1 MVTTT
6 STLDAGFGGGYYYG
20 GYYYEDTTTTT
31 TEAPTTFVTT
41 LATTTFAL
49 DGGAE
54 PTYYYAATE
63 EVEEEVEVI
72 ESSAAVAMSEDA
84 IEVLKA
90 DEEKAMAAF
99 ADGLTAEL
107 GAPVTV
113 TGLGFPEQRRLT
125 GRGLQDAGVTIDF
138 FLKKTE
144 EAADAAADA
153 ISSMAEGGGVGGAAD
168 SLASSL
174 SSSLQEEFGEEVGEG
189 VSGVAVEPPVVATIV
204 QIVIIPIAGAGL
216 LDEKPPEAGASSEA
230 AADML
235 AALQDKIPV
244 KNVQDDTVFTVT
256 DVSMYREVKYQFY
269 PSNRHKKAEDGAVQ
283 SQQGSL
289 LENYPSPAMLD
300 LDVAMFILPLRT
312 ALKDLCSFKQKK
324 TPESNNFISEAH
336 QYWRAVPERDAIITT
351 CGDFEAF
358 NRTTNCKDANVLRSR
373 FPDRY
378 RAACS
383 VDLAPAFVGHFNVS
397 VPLNLKFAID
407 KKPKD
412 KQDPEWY
419 LDTQTMFSFGFEQ
432 ALLDV
437 EQRYMQGSSSVE
449 QLTGKMLWA
458 GETYI
463 RGKANCDPNFPEC
476 EQNMPANP
484 PVFLPRLALEVDIP
498 RTLAVFNDLG
508 HKPKYWP
515 ENDTLMTELMEQKFA
530 VGLSEAIRTAMS
542 AEDASLTLKPRMRYI
557 VTVTVR
563 IDPVYRMLSRYGSNM
578 ELNRWNFFVTAVSV
592 QQMEMDYSRRSKCAV
607 RMVFNI
613 ADSSTRQK
621 EKYKYDIN
629 DFMTS
634 VGAWTGIWAIG
645 LGLLNKWQKRT
656 MPFGFQ
662 TEDDIMTYLGP
673 KYEKL
678 DIDLMKKID
687 NRFKHLQPC
696 LNLCCGLRR
705 KTARVAPA

>member
-1 MVTTT
+1 
-6 STLDAGFGGGYYYG
+6 
-20 GYYYEDTTTTT
+20 
-31 TEAPTTFVTT
+31 
-41 LATTTFAL
+41 
-49 DGGAE
+49 
-54 PTYYYAATE
+54 
-63 EVEEEVEVI
+63 
-72 ESSAAVAMSEDA
+72 
-84 IEVLKA
+84 
-90 DEEKAMAAF
+90 
-99 ADGLTAEL
+99 
-107 GAPVTV
+107 
-113 TGLGFPEQRRLT
+113 
-125 GRGLQDAGVTIDF
+125 
-138 FLKKTE
+138 
-144 EAADAAADA
+144 
-153 ISSMAEGGGVGGAAD
+153 
-168 SLASSL
+168 
-174 SSSLQEEFGEEVGEG
+174 
-189 VSGVAVEPPVVATIV
+189 
-204 QIVIIPIAGAGL
+204 
-216 LDEKPPEAGASSEA
+216 
-230 AADML
+230 
-235 AALQDKIPV
+235 
-244 KNVQDDTVFTVT
+244 
-256 DVSMYREVKYQFY
+256 
-269 PSNRHKKAEDGAVQ
+269 
-283 SQQGSL
+283 
-289 LENYPSPAMLD
+289 
-300 LDVAMFILPLRT
+300 
-312 ALKDLCSFKQKK
+312 
-324 TPESNNFISEAH
+324 
-336 QYWRAVPERDAIITT
+336 
-351 CGDFEAF
+351 
-358 NRTTNCKDANVLRSR
+358 
-373 FPDRY
+373 
-378 RAACS
+378 
-383 VDLAPAFVGHFNVS
+383 
-397 VPLNLKFAID
+397 
-407 KKPKD
+407 
-412 KQDPEWY
+412 